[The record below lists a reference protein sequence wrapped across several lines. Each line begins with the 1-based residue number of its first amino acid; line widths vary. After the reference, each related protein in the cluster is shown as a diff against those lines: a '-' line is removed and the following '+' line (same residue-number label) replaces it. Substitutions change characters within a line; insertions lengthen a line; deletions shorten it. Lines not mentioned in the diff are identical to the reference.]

1 MEENEFNISDFF
13 TYCKRNVIYIF
24 KILII
29 FLILFLL
36 VANAYNFL
44 TEKLYKSN
52 SKIIINGKNSSASII
67 SNYKDILS
75 SENLLKDVIADSNL
89 QYNVELLKKNISISA
104 TDGSNTYTISVSTNA
119 PDKSKILNENLVK
132 AFVDKIGGRFEN
144 DENTK
149 DESKLKVSYS
159 QTATLPTDY
168 YNVDAKKNNIIAV
181 VGAVLVSF
189 VVVFIRFYFDDS
201 IKNSTNV
208 KKDKLIGKLNSKK
221 YDYIEN
227 LKLIRTKFEL
237 RQAKTILITC
247 SSERDEE
254 ETKKLALSLA
264 DSFGKDDK
272 KTLLINANLR
282 NSQNKKGYYNLI
294 EEYNLSKPIENYMV
308 SFSKTFDLIDSGITK
323 DNDTIVEMLNSKNNK
338 KIIKSMKDKYD
349 VVIISSSN
357 VNDYADTMVM
367 SDVADEIALVIV
379 EGQTK
384 VKKVEEAQQN
394 FKSVNKEIEGFI
406 YVVAK

>member
-1 MEENEFNISDFF
+1 M
-13 TYCKRNVIYIF
+13 
-24 KILII
+24 
-29 FLILFLL
+29 
-36 VANAYNFL
+36 
-44 TEKLYKSN
+44 
-52 SKIIINGKNSSASII
+52 
-67 SNYKDILS
+67 
-75 SENLLKDVIADSNL
+75 
-89 QYNVELLKKNISISA
+89 QYDVELLKKNISISA

-159 QTATLPTDY
+159 QTATLPKDY

-282 NSQNKKGYYNLI
+282 NSQKKKGYYNLI

-338 KIIKSMKDKYD
+338 KIIKAMKDKYD